1 MGLPCVPSNVEY
13 SAIKHQP
20 GQAMFF
26 SRSELGGSW
35 SSVPHI
41 CNPMHGAWCQ
51 VQHIRSGT
59 ALHWCKYSAYL
70 LACCSWS
77 AHPWGVSMRRAGP
90 FSGTTSASWLT
101 ITCRLR
107 VSLHKVRWGAIP
119 PSGPSLYMWLFMP
132 QKRASKLEFG
142 TLRQTENF
150 PFHHRHLST
159 NMICLYTVSIYFC
172 WIWPAL
178 NARVLDWGAV
188 KINWHFSN
196 CCLAQVSI
204 PTVENYWTQL
214 KSQVLQKDQL
224 WVLHHPS
231 PLLSVS
237 PLQCKPHHYK
247 VLKNVSWSEKSRN
260 ILPHIQLHL
269 IL

>member
-1 MGLPCVPSNVEY
+1 MQILCLPLGLLQLECSSLGCEHEK
-13 SAIKHQP
+13 SWSLQWDHFCLLAHHHM
-20 GQAMFF
+20 QAE
-26 SRSELGGSW
+26 SELAQSTLGS
-35 SSVPHI
+35 
-41 CNPMHGAWCQ
+41 NPT
-51 VQHIRSGT
+51 IRS
-59 ALHWCKYSAYL
+59 
-70 LACCSWS
+70 
-77 AHPWGVSMRRAGP
+77 
-90 FSGTTSASWLT
+90 
-101 ITCRLR
+101 
-107 VSLHKVRWGAIP
+107 IP
-119 PSGPSLYMWLFMP
+119 VYVTFMP

-159 NMICLYTVSIYFC
+159 NMICLYTVPIYFC

-188 KINWHFSN
+188 KINWHFSY

-224 WVLHHPS
+224 WVLRHPS
-231 PLLSVS
+231 PLFSVS

-247 VLKNVSWSEKSRN
+247 VLKNVSWSEKSKN